1 MKGLA
6 RDRDFIAGVL
16 FLVVAAVFLYEALG
30 LRLGRAVEMG
40 PGYLPALVSGLLL
53 VLSAALIG
61 KAIVAR
67 SAPFERLEL
76 GPIGLVTVSIVL
88 FGVLIRTAGLITAT
102 TAVVMI
108 SSFAAHDVRWKE
120 AILLSAGLC
129 AAAVIVFVKLLK
141 LPFAL

>member
-1 MKGLA
+1 MKGLP

-16 FLVVAAVFLYEALG
+16 FLVVAAVFLYEAFG
-30 LRLGRAVEMG
+30 LHLGRAVEMG

-53 VLSAALIG
+53 VLSLALIG

-67 SAPFERLEL
+67 SVPFERLEL
-76 GPIGLVTVSIVL
+76 GPIGLVTIAIVL

-102 TAVVMI
+102 SVVVMI